1 MRYTTPI
8 KITITAQAESAN
20 PTALFAISRAI
31 RKALNVGLVDNELT
45 QVHGEIVIDWK
56 EWAKR
61 TLP

>member
-45 QVHGEIVIDWK
+45 QVHGEIVI
-56 EWAKR
+56 E
-61 TLP
+61 